1 MKPKISKRFFAM
13 AMCLPLLGCGVSPS
27 AVKTT
32 TTLGSP
38 SSAPTQNR
46 VAAPVTQT
54 ADANDISK
62 NPFVVWIKR
71 SYPSEAARIIDDY
84 LSQRTLGAFDPKVEN
99 ERAKLRIQVIDTVGW
114 ELYKN
119 MKAPNIPNGL
129 VANKTSNAV
138 WLKGT
143 INQDGHSIYMEVPF
157 MIKMD
162 NAGLVWIT
170 QPQGSIVAH
179 LTGFD
184 PLGYMFGGNI
194 PKKVH
199 DEILKSLDKAG
210 PDSSRKTPGLAYMPG
225 GTFRVNP
232 GEAFV
237 KM

>member
-1 MKPKISKRFFAM
+1 VETPASQ
-13 AMCLPLLGCGVSPS
+13 
-27 AVKTT
+27 TT
-32 TTLGSP
+32 DS
-38 SSAPTQNR
+38 
-46 VAAPVTQT
+46 
-54 ADANDISK
+54 NDISK

-84 LSQRTLGAFDPKVEN
+84 LSQRTLGTFDPKVEN
-99 ERAKLRIQVIDTVGW
+99 ERAKLRCQVIDTVGW

-119 MKAPNIPNGL
+119 MKAPALPNGL
-129 VANKTSNAV
+129 VANKKGTAV
-138 WLKGT
+138 WLEGT
-143 INQDGHSIYMEVPF
+143 VTQDGHSIYMEVPF

-162 NAGLVWIT
+162 AAGLVWIT
-170 QPQGSIVAH
+170 QPQGSIKAH

-194 PKKVH
+194 PQKVH

-210 PDSSRKTPGLAYMPG
+210 PDNARKTPGLAYLSG